1 MQDSGYAFANARRR
15 SNSSAQGLADFKTK
29 FETGEPEPFFEER
42 LHGPLAVDADGEMA
56 TEAADDSTNTAS
68 AEDPGKVAGKP

>member
-1 MQDSGYAFANARRR
+1 MQDSGYTFANARRR

-42 LHGPLAVDADGEMA
+42 LHGPSAVDADGEMA
-56 TEAADDSTNTAS
+56 TAATDDSTNTAT
-68 AEDPGKVAGKP
+68 AEEPGKVAGKP